1 MSSTNGPELLALYRR
16 MVLIREFERR
26 LDALFVEGRLHG
38 TTHPCTGQEASAVG
52 ACSGLRPDDYV
63 TSNHRGHGHFLAKT
77 GNARAL
83 MAELFGKATGV
94 SGGRG
99 GSQHVAD
106 LASGFL
112 GSNGITGGGLPIA
125 TGAALALK
133 MQGRDQVVL
142 CFFGD
147 GAANQG
153 TFHESANMAAIW
165 KLPLVLYCE
174 NNLYAMSTPFA
185 CAFPTRHVSDRAAA
199 YAMPSRIID
208 GNDVLAVRDAVREAA
223 QHARSGRGPFFLE
236 ALTYRHCGHS
246 KSDNCEYRADSEE
259 AEWMQKDPIPRL
271 RGTLAGI
278 VSDQELAAAEA
289 EARRAVDDAVKFALD
304 SPDPSP
310 DGLEDS
316 IWTQS

>member
-1 MSSTNGPELLALYRR
+1 MASTDHPDLLTLYRK
-16 MVLIREFERR
+16 MLLIRQFEQR
-26 LDALFVEGRLHG
+26 LDALFVQGKLHG

-52 ACSGLRPDDYV
+52 ACTGLRADDYI
-63 TSNHRGHGHFLAKT
+63 TSNHRGHGHFIAKT
-77 GNARAL
+77 GNAAAL

-106 LASGFL
+106 IAGGFL

-133 MQGRDQVVL
+133 LQRRDQVVL

-165 KLPLVLYCE
+165 KLPLIFYCE
-174 NNLYAMSTPFA
+174 NNMYAMSTPFA
-185 CAFPTRHVSDRAAA
+185 CAFPTPHVSDRAAA
-199 YAMPSRIID
+199 YAIPSRIVD
-208 GNDVLAVRDAVREAA
+208 GNDVQAVIEAVCEAA
-223 QHARSGRGPFFLE
+223 AYARGGNGPFFVE
-236 ALTYRHCGHS
+236 AMTYRHGGHS
-246 KSDNCEYRADSEE
+246 KSDKCEYRTREEE
-259 AEWMQKDPIPRL
+259 AQWMLKDPIVRL
-271 RGTLAGI
+271 RKLLAQTI
-278 VSDQELAAAEA
+278 PEQEMTAAEN
-289 EARRAVDDAVKFALD
+289 EAKQAIDDAVEFALS
-304 SPDPSP
+304 SPDPTV

-316 IWTQS
+316 IWTQQ